1 MDVER
6 APDGFPI
13 RPLVT
18 TTVKTRVTLHYV
30 GSELDSI
37 NSDNGTNPTA
47 TLTYPGYVHL
57 IGSWTTLDWQI
68 SYQWKPTEV
77 TPETPKPG
85 YDKEGK
91 KVVGEKAIAPVPEG
105 SHWGVRDLIA
115 NTTLT
120 FGINNVFDTRPPYSA
135 DWYQG
140 HDPSNGITSSAIS
153 GCR

>member
-1 MDVER
+1 MDMDVER

-37 NSDNGTNPTA
+37 NSDNGTDPTP
-47 TLTYPGYVHL
+47 TLTDPGYVHL

-120 FGINNVFDTRPPYSA
+120 LAST
-135 DWYQG
+135 
-140 HDPSNGITSSAIS
+140 TSLIL
-153 GCR
+153 GPLFC